1 MPSLLER
8 QRKYSQNP
16 QLSASHIQLDLL
28 SAGFTEQA
36 SDLKS
41 FTAITCGGFAYRLGK
56 WVALSQGMKHLAPLA
71 ALAAEVSTF
80 RAIHSLFVPKHSSSW
95 LTDYISFGAL
105 RAFGRAAQ
113 NTNPLLGHSIQDAGM
128 VAAHHLTFAL
138 HLTPAP
144 EGSLVEELLS
154 AEIINLQMIGG
165 MALVHQL
172 SQGKILAQERG
183 MELFAQAKR
192 VTLQGQTNQ
201 FFKAAQR
208 PAVFT
213 NESSWAISSPQ
224 EIVQQYPRMHRLQ
237 QSYLDSLRAEN
248 AILHEEKIPLWVFVD
263 RLNAAPQWLKDYA
276 NQHPDLEIQ
285 RVVFVP
291 ERLQEDA
298 EKSAFFLGDFMRD
311 IERKWMLE
319 DHSIYRLY
327 SRSGAEE
334 HALSL
339 HLMPAPLL
347 MDARKLAPG
356 RHPIS
361 ISLNLRLSTPE
372 EVVNMM
378 ASDTRP
384 FFIGNKTNDLHGFKN
399 AHPYMQML
407 HDYVHL
413 LIMDSLTPRQR
424 RNLFEIYQSL
434 ARLTPELL
442 EENLKAEQRGHILE
456 GTFYGIHQD
465 MFYFTFR
472 MVDQYNP
479 KALFLKAW
487 QAELE
492 KSFPEDHPHADALF
506 NAFDKIYRKKLR
518 TEN

>member
-8 QRKYSQNP
+8 HHRYLKDLN
-16 QLSASHIQLDLL
+16 LSSTQIQLDVL
-28 SAGFTEQA
+28 AANFATQA
-36 SDLKS
+36 TDSKS
-41 FTAITCGGFAYRLGK
+41 LTAMTCGGFAYRLGK
-56 WVALSQGMKHLAPLA
+56 WLALSRGMRAIAPLVG
-71 ALAAEVSTF
+71 LAAEVSTF
-80 RAIHSLFVPKHSSSW
+80 RRIHNLFVPKHSSSW
-95 LTDYISFGAL
+95 LGDYISFGAL

-113 NTNPLLGHSIQDAGM
+113 NTNPFLSHAIQDLGM
-128 VAAHHLTFAL
+128 VAAHHFTYAL

-144 EGSLVEELLS
+144 QGSLVEQVLY
-154 AEIINLQMIGG
+154 AEVINLQMIGG
-165 MALVHQL
+165 MTLVHQL
-172 SQGKILAQERG
+172 SQGKILAQEKG
-183 MELFAQAKR
+183 IELFTQTQR
-192 VTLQGQTNQ
+192 MPLQEQTNR
-201 FFKAAQR
+201 FFKSAQK
-208 PAVFT
+208 PAFFS
-213 NESSWAISSPQ
+213 NESNWSIASPP
-224 EIVQQYPRMHRLQ
+224 EIAQQYPRMQRLQ
-237 QSYLDSLRAEN
+237 KDYLDSLRAEE

-263 RLNAAPQWLKDYA
+263 RLNSAPQWLKDYA

-298 EKSAFFLGDFMRD
+298 EKSAFFLGDFIRD
-311 IERKWMLE
+311 IERKWLLE
-319 DHSIYRLY
+319 DHSIYHLY
-327 SRSGAEE
+327 ARSGGEE

-361 ISLNLRLSTPE
+361 ISLNLRLSSPE

-407 HDYVHL
+407 HDYIHL
-413 LIMDSLTPRQR
+413 LVMDSLTPRQR
-424 RNLFEIYQSL
+424 RNLFEIYQTL
-434 ARLTPELL
+434 NRLPPALL

-465 MFYFTFR
+465 MFFFAFR
-472 MVDQYNP
+472 MVDQYHP
-479 KALFLKAW
+479 STPFLKAW

-492 KSFPEDHPHADALF
+492 KSFPEGHPDGEALF
-506 NAFDKIYRKKLR
+506 SAFRKTYGKKLR
-518 TEN
+518 SEN